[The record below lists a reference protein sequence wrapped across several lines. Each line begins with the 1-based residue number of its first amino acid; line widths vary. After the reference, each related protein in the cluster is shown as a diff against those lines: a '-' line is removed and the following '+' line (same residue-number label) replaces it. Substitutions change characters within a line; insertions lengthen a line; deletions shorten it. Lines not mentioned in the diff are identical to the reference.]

1 MRNPILLS
9 VITVFLIC
17 SNTIT
22 ATQSSPKLSELKLV
36 THLPPELPQRIS
48 GIAYDGEK
56 LWVVIYQGKGRYAT
70 LDPMTHG
77 LVWDGTRLWHM
88 KDNRLSSIDS
98 STGELTATY
107 ILDQIKRASG
117 LAWDGEALWIAEF
130 DGNIWRLPF
139 PSL

>member
-1 MRNPILLS
+1 
-9 VITVFLIC
+9 
-17 SNTIT
+17 
-22 ATQSSPKLSELKLV
+22 
-36 THLPPELPQRIS
+36 
-48 GIAYDGEK
+48 
-56 LWVVIYQGKGRYAT
+56 
-70 LDPMTHG
+70 
-77 LVWDGTRLWHM
+77 M